1 MSVAWWLICRPTIG
15 QHTDQHYRPVCQSTI
30 TWHIGQYAD
39 PESVYRYGNQESA
52 DKLIEYRPIVSI
64 EGCTNRPFPSSRKS
78 HFQTEAKCETFV
90 VKRCTCCCTCR
101 LQNSPYFCVFKYT
114 RAVKQ
119 KVWNEAENRERDWG
133 ETLKIQFLSHARR
146 ACEARAV
153 RAVRARKTL
162 TSRFTDFFTDFEEK
176 TDCFAVSCTWWLK
189 RGENHSFEGSGLS
202 VYLGGNTISK

>member
-1 MSVAWWLICRPTIG
+1 MIDLSADYWSTYRPTLSASLSVD
-15 QHTDQHYRPVCQSTI
+15 TSADSQSTI
-30 TWHIGQYAD
+30 TWHIGQYVD

-64 EGCTNRPFPSSRKS
+64 EGCTNKPFPSSRKS

-90 VKRCTCCCTCR
+90 VKRCTCR

-133 ETLKIQFLSHARR
+133 ETLKIRFFF
-146 ACEARAV
+146 
-153 RAVRARKTL
+153 
-162 TSRFTDFFTDFEEK
+162 SRFARVRLLRHALPISLLILRKKPTVLQST
-176 TDCFAVSCTWWLK
+176 A
-189 RGENHSFEGSGLS
+189 SGD
-202 VYLGGNTISK
+202 

>member
-1 MSVAWWLICRPTIG
+1 MIDLSADYWSTYRPTLSASLSVD
-15 QHTDQHYRPVCQSTI
+15 TSADSQSTI
-30 TWHIGQYAD
+30 TWHIGQYVD

-64 EGCTNRPFPSSRKS
+64 EGCTNRPFPSFRENLTFKPRLS
-78 HFQTEAKCETFV
+78 AKPLLWKGAPAAAPVDWKTVRSFAYSSTREQSN
-90 VKRCTCCCTCR
+90 KRC
-101 LQNSPYFCVFKYT
+101 
-114 RAVKQ
+114 
-119 KVWNEAENRERDWG
+119 ENRERDWG
-133 ETLKIQFLSHARR
+133 ETLKIRVLSHALR
-146 ACEARAV
+146 ACEA

-176 TDCFAVSCTWWLK
+176 TDCFAVYCTWWLK